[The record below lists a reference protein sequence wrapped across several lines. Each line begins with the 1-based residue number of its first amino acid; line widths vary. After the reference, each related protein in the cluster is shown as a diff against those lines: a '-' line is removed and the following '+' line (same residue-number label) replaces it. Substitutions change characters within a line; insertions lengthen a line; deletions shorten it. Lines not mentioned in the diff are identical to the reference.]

1 MGSVLKIIKVE
12 HKSGVENITDIINVD
27 GIDGIIVGPYDLSS
41 SFGFPGEFE
50 NREFL
55 DSINKIE
62 EACSKNNFP
71 LGYHVI
77 NPNYKEVLQ
86 KKKLGYTFLGFS
98 LDFLFLGNKARDEMN
113 KLKNEKK

>member
-1 MGSVLKIIKVE
+1 MLKLQLPKLKAKITKINSETENNEDLIIPWF
-12 HKSGVENITDIINVD
+12 
-27 GIDGIIVGPYDLSS
+27 IDPHCHGAVGADTMQGY
-41 SFGFPGEFE
+41 
-50 NREFL
+50 

-77 NPNYKEVLQ
+77 NPNYKDVLQ